1 MMMRKRN
8 RLCIPGGEGS
18 ERERVAVRH
27 GERRGE
33 AGMSERLKE
42 IAERWTELQS
52 KRGTDEE
59 TASGDERMDDG
70 ACMELVWPSPKA
82 ALSVTPTRYCS
93 VKLGPSAERQGQ
105 GQGGALSFLFSASIS
120 LQQKKLFPFTPVTCK
135 TRQRHQLASSI
146 SPFDHDRWQS
156 SFHLHIRLRR
166 HLNILHPP

>member
-1 MMMRKRN
+1 MMRKRN

-33 AGMSERLKE
+33 AGMSERLRE

-52 KRGTDEE
+52 KRETDEE

-93 VKLGPSAERQGQ
+93 MKLGPKCQ
-105 GQGGALSFLFSASIS
+105 GQGGALSFLFFRKHQPATEEAFPSHSRDMQDKAVTPAGLFNLSI
-120 LQQKKLFPFTPVTCK
+120 
-135 TRQRHQLASSI
+135 
-146 SPFDHDRWQS
+146 
-156 SFHLHIRLRR
+156 
-166 HLNILHPP
+166 

>member
-33 AGMSERLKE
+33 VGMSERLKE

-52 KRGTDEE
+52 KRETDEE

-93 VKLGPSAERQGQ
+93 VKLGPSAKRQVQ
-105 GQGGALSFLFSASIS
+105 GQGGALSFLFFRKHQPATEEA
-120 LQQKKLFPFTPVTCK
+120 FPFHSRDMQDKAETPAG
-135 TRQRHQLASSI
+135 LFNLSI
-146 SPFDHDRWQS
+146 
-156 SFHLHIRLRR
+156 
-166 HLNILHPP
+166 